1 MQVGA
6 KRARLMRV
14 FEEFEILRQLIEL
27 GDVPPL
33 TNQQVARFI
42 VNAGELI
49 NDVADVCAQAIIPSA
64 TNINGHAHLLS
75 ATAACLSCAAD
86 G

>member
-14 FEEFEILRQLIEL
+14 FEEVEILRQLIEL

-42 VNAGELI
+42 VNAG
-49 NDVADVCAQAIIPSA
+49 DAAISDSLTRANNSSA
-64 TNINGHAHLLS
+64 LNGLVM
-75 ATAACLSCAAD
+75 
-86 G
+86 